1 MNKSPILTPMNDLS
15 AQKENWDQTIR
26 PQTGIFDINAG
37 ELWHYRDLLVLMV
50 RRDFVATYKQTILGP
65 IWFFLQPILT
75 TLTFMLIFGRIAG
88 ISTDGLP
95 MILFYM
101 SGVTLWNYFSE
112 CLSRTS
118 TVFKDNANI
127 FGKVYFPRLIMPL
140 SIVVSNLVKLGIQLS
155 LFLLFWLYYYFFK
168 HQVQPNAYVLLT
180 PVLVLIMG
188 AQGLGFGLI
197 ITAMTNKYRDLVF
210 LLTFGIQLAMYA
222 TPIIY
227 PLSKIDKS
235 APQFSLL
242 IRANPMSSIVETF
255 RFGFL
260 GQGTFTWGMLGYS
273 AGVTFFILLFGIL
286 IFNRVEKTFMDTV

>member
-1 MNKSPILTPMNDLS
+1 MKYDEPMNGLS
-15 AQKENWDQTIR
+15 TQNENWDQTIR
-26 PQTGIFDINAG
+26 PQTGVFDINAG

-101 SGVTLWNYFSE
+101 AGVTLWNYFSE
-112 CLSRTS
+112 CLTRTS
-118 TVFKDNANI
+118 TVFKDNASI

-155 LFLLFWLYYYFFK
+155 LFLVFWLYYFLFK
-168 HQVQPNAYVLLT
+168 HAVQPNAYLLLT
-180 PVLVLIMG
+180 PLLVLMMG
-188 AQGLGFGLI
+188 MQGLGFGLI

-273 AGVTFFILLFGIL
+273 AGVTLVILLFGAL
-286 IFNRVEKTFMDTV
+286 IFNRVEKTFMDTI